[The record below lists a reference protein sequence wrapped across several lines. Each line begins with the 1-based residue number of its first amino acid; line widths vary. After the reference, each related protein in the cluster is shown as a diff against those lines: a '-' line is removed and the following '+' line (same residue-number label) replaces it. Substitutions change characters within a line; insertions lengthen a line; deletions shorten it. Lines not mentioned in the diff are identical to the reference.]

1 MRKAPGSAGGRIQR
15 NGGSRKRQRS
25 REGGVP
31 ARFSRSASGPR
42 QGGGGGAGPTT
53 GGGGAG
59 ALTPLQPRPRPPVS
73 PASPV
78 AFSNTW
84 SQGELKHGH
93 EGRDGL
99 GISRPP
105 LQRPEPRLLRSGG
118 GGGGGGQVG
127 ANFARQGW
135 QSAGADDAFTETTS
149 ENSTDTYYQSGGAI
163 RGAPLVKTQTRPKVL
178 TSFLR
183 NFLEDD
189 LGTFKD
195 RVDLTMHAE
204 DSGSAM

>member
-15 NGGSRKRQRS
+15 NGAVRKRQRS
-25 REGGVP
+25 REGGI

-42 QGGGGGAGPTT
+42 QIIGSSVGAS
-53 GGGGAG
+53 

-73 PASPV
+73 PSSPV

-84 SQGELKHGH
+84 SQGELKHGQDA
-93 EGRDGL
+93 RMVP
-99 GISRPP
+99 GIDRPV
-105 LQRPEPRLLRSGG
+105 LQQPGPQLLRG
-118 GGGGGGQVG
+118 G
-127 ANFARQGW
+127 ANQFGHNLARQGW
-135 QSAGADDAFTETTS
+135 QSGPDDSLTDTS
-149 ENSTDTYYQSGGAI
+149 EMSREGYYQSGGAI
-163 RGAPLVKTQTRPKVL
+163 RNAPLVKTQTRPKVL

-195 RVDLTMHAE
+195 RVDLTMHAQ